1 LSFGVPANF
10 KFLSVERKGVTD
22 MELIK
27 KLYREEEAQGM
38 TEYALILAAV
48 IGVIYVATSFSGF
61 GSKLS
66 TAFSSIGSKLA
77 SIIG

>member
-1 LSFGVPANF
+1 
-10 KFLSVERKGVTD
+10 

-48 IGVIYVATSFSGF
+48 VGVIYTAVTFTN
-61 GSKLS
+61 LS
-66 TAFSSIGSKLA
+66 TALSDAFTAIGAKLS

>member
-1 LSFGVPANF
+1 
-10 KFLSVERKGVTD
+10 

-48 IGVIYVATSFSGF
+48 IGVIYAAATFSGF
-61 GSKLS
+61 GTALS
-66 TAFSSIGSKLA
+66 TAFSKVASKLG
-77 SIIG
+77 SVIS